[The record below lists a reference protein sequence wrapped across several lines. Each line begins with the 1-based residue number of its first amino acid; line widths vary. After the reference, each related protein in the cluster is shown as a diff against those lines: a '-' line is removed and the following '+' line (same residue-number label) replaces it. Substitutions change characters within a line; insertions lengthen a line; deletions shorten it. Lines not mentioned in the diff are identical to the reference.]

1 MLRALVVL
9 LLLANALVLA
19 WSFGVLDGLLG
30 RRPDADR
37 EPERLQRQVNPE
49 LVKLL
54 PLPGQG
60 GASAPAAAGLASPA
74 ATASPAASG
83 LKPAT
88 TRSFAS
94 TASIRRPTR

>member
-19 WSFGVLDGLLG
+19 WSLGMLDGLLG

-54 PLPGQG
+54 PPPGGKG
-60 GASAPAAAGLASPA
+60 GTL
-74 ATASPAASG
+74 
-83 LKPAT
+83 
-88 TRSFAS
+88 
-94 TASIRRPTR
+94 